1 MLTVALVQVQNYCGR
16 GPEYVARLRE
26 GLARYLRPKR
36 ICLITDDVAANYPG
50 CRCKPADPAL
60 DGWWQ
65 KLRLFKPGMFPEGE
79 RMLYLDLDTVIVGD
93 LRPLESYAGDFAC
106 LRDFYRHNGLGSG
119 VMLWRSGWGGE
130 IWERWNAM
138 GRPTNPGGDQWWI
151 ELTVPRADRLQD
163 LFPGM
168 FASFKADC
176 QHGTPEGARAVCYH
190 GNPRPHETGWRAA
203 A

>member
-1 MLTVALVQVQNYCGR
+1 MNVVMVQTGNYCGL
-16 GPEYVARLRE
+16 GVEYVTRIHEAVRRHLGPR
-26 GLARYLRPKR
+26 RVYLV
-36 ICLITDDVAANYPG
+36 TDDVASNYPG
-50 CRCKPADPAL
+50 IRCKPADPTL
-60 DGWWQ
+60 NGWWQ

-151 ELTVPRADRLQD
+151 ELSVPRADRLQD

-176 QHGTPEGARAVCYH
+176 QNGAPEGARAICYH
-190 GNPRPHETGWRAA
+190 GRPRPHETGWRAA